1 MIGQVSLGSK
11 GDRAEVLNLNAQ
23 MTSLPTAL
31 AIARVPLLRGGS
43 QL

>member
-1 MIGQVSLGSK
+1 MIGQMLLGSK
-11 GDRAEVLNLNAQ
+11 GDRAEVLNLDAQ

-31 AIARVPLLRGGS
+31 AVARLPLLLGGS